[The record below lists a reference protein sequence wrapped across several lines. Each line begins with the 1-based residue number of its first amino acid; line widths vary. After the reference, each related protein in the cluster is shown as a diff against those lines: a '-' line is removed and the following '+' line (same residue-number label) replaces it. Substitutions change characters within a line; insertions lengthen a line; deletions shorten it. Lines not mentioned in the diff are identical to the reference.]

1 MLKPG
6 VFFYKYHKETL
17 SCFLQIH
24 QIFRPEVRKNI
35 LNRAS
40 AKVEEKSSKEAVEK
54 ISPEEDKE
62 APKPAEEAEGLT
74 IILPTPPEEADSA
87 QQPEVATTEPA
98 TVLTVAEKPRSPI
111 PMEDDRSVGEEV
123 EEEVVEVVE
132 VVEEEEE
139 AEAVQEDPELAPL
152 ITTLKV
158 GKKKSKMFVDIF
170 ACY

>member
-1 MLKPG
+1 M
-6 VFFYKYHKETL
+6 
-17 SCFLQIH
+17 
-24 QIFRPEVRKNI
+24 RKNI

-40 AKVEEKSSKEAVEK
+40 AKVEEKSSKEPVEK

-111 PMEDDRSVGEEV
+111 PVEDDRI

-132 VVEEEEE
+132 EED